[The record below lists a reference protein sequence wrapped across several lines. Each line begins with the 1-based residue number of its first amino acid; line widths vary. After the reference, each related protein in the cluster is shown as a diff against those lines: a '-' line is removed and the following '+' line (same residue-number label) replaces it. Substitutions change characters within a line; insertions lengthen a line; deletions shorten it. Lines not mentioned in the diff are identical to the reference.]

1 MDTYNLSFPDTAID
15 AILATGYELQNAGY
29 IFLGVASEQIGTPS
43 ERSWVLAGEGETGHG
58 FTSPIPKGYIGVCVF
73 DGTSWT
79 GKLVKCVSID
89 STPTPGSTNA
99 VSSGGVYASIN
110 QLATDVAEGLN
121 NMQFTDVTPPA
132 DEYTQ
137 LKLKL
142 TTTNSGIERII
153 TYLTFLSATTSKAG
167 LMSSEDKAKVDS
179 FLANLRSLTFADT
192 TASADQGTQITETL
206 KATIG
211 GVQEVIDSITLLAA
225 TSSKAGLLSAS
236 DKAYID
242 TLPSALTS
250 LSNSISGALAL
261 MESLVGYYVCDTAA
275 ATAAKTVTANGY
287 TLTNGGCI
295 RIKMTNANTA
305 ANVTLNINST
315 GAKALYYNGTQAS
328 SSNSWEAGEVLEVYY
343 DGTQYQCASGGGG
356 GKFATGE
363 NVKDVSI
370 TDTLDNSESLI
381 ESAPV
386 KTAIDGITA
395 NIGYYECS
403 TGADVAAKTVA
414 AMGYSLIVG
423 GCIRIKMTYANSA
436 DNVTLNVNSIG
447 AAALYYNGN
456 PVSASNT
463 WGNGEVIDVYYD
475 GTNYQATPSQTPIID
490 TEQIDKLVDQ
500 FAGMLPDDYTLPGDL
515 GSYWHAANDKQT
527 YATYA
532 AYLIDLSEHDECYVE
547 LSDCPDTTWNN
558 YCFWETYYGT
568 TGKCNLLSST
578 LDGNKRTI
586 DITDGDIVKLYITGM
601 KNAAPMGVAINPKVN
616 VAEKFAQIDE
626 NTADIEAIKTDITIG
641 SSVGLGNPSLSNNT
655 WSVNPIVIN
664 RVFPSGGVLKNL
676 TLNSALTESEF
687 NASSIIVGVPNED
700 MSSWNLTSY
709 SLQKYTYVQG
719 GTIPVN
725 ITLPAGSYVGISSS
739 RKPWSNVTNPQYGTP
754 PFYGG
759 ANMTPQTTAQEI
771 GYGFDVLENISGVN
785 ETIGELASGMVEDM
799 AVSYKDAVMVLMLGT
814 SLTYGAYYSHSTS
827 WQDRLNDIL
836 DINIAT
842 FGISG
847 GNYLSIFNLIAQS
860 TNLGNKIGD
869 INAFRPDY
877 IMVRSSANATPQGLP
892 AIPQLEQFLEACGS
906 VGAEMILGNEEGSF
920 IGSYQSAANFERSCK
935 SFAKNHGLKFSP
947 MMYTQLKCYK
957 THTYAGFWGGGHG
970 NWRVSAG
977 YSKDIELLSTLP
989 LTKSVKMFKVRPMYK
1004 NGSPAVTDLV
1014 YDTNEQRLRYFT
1026 ATAPGANG
1034 GTMPAR
1040 NDNLDSANYAPAG
1053 GPDNVGTSNSESA
1066 LMRLG
1071 YSSTISFSKFALVE
1085 FILPVINVKNCF
1097 VSLTCSVQPQ
1107 NVYVAITKSSQ
1118 TMQTT
1123 DTIRTTWLSVPF
1135 TYSNGII
1142 NVNIARSA
1150 PDIQLYDKVRVLVSC
1165 EGDFYAG
1172 KPTLIPSDGDKKNEN
1187 VKIFHYR
1194 EEGEELNGNVSF
1206 DSELGDTSTW
1216 TLSGNATIGILPVP
1230 VNQYTD
1236 YTTAQCHL
1244 ELPDNEAS
1252 ASKTITIPSGVK
1264 KVAIRVIAQHYIPVQ
1279 TTRAA
1284 ANAYITDSVVVANF
1298 DYIFGTIRIVVNG
1311 TFVAERTVWSGWQ
1324 ELYLE
1329 YELYDYENSVTIEL
1343 IRHNYVDASLP
1354 NSDRVMMIHAVS
1366 VQAIP

>member
-1 MDTYNLSFPDTAID
+1 MATYDLAYPGAAID
-15 AILATGYELQNAGY
+15 AILNTAYYLQEAGF
-29 IFLGVASEQIGTPS
+29 IFRGSASDYAGTPS
-43 ERSWVLAGEGETGHG
+43 KREWVIAPAG
-58 FTSPIPKGYIGVCVF
+58 FTGYGISSPVPQGSIGVCLYN
-73 DGTSWT
+73 GTAWV
-79 GKLVKCVSID
+79 GKIINVATID
-89 STPTPGSTNA
+89 STPTQNSGNA
-99 VSSGGVYASIN
+99 VSSGGAYAAIN
-110 QLATDVAEGLN
+110 QLSANVTEALENLT
-121 NMQFTDVTPPA
+121 FTDTTPSA
-132 DEYTQ
+132 FQDEYINM
-137 LKLKL
+137 KVS
-142 TTTNSGIERII
+142 TTEGGVEHIL
-153 TYLTFLSATTSKAG
+153 TYLTILAATTSKAG
-167 LMSSEDKAKVDS
+167 LLTAEDKQKIDS
-179 FLANLRSLTFADT
+179 FLTNLRSLTFADT

-242 TLPSALTS
+242 ALPSALTN
-250 LSNSISGALAL
+250 LSNSISAALAL
-261 MESLVGYYVCDTAA
+261 MESLVGYYTCDTAA
-275 ATAAKTVTANGY
+275 ATAAKTVTATGY

-343 DGTQYQCASGGGG
+343 DGTQYHCASGGGG

-363 NVKDVSI
+363 NVKEVSI
-370 TDTLDNSESLI
+370 TNTLNDTTALI

-386 KTAIDGITA
+386 KAAIDGISA
-395 NIGYYECS
+395 NMGYYECS
-403 TGADVAAKTVA
+403 TGADVATKVIEPS
-414 AMGYSLIVG
+414 GFVRIVG
-423 GCIRIKMTYANSA
+423 GTIRIKMTYANSA
-436 DNVTLNVNSIG
+436 ESVNLNINNTG
-447 AAALYYNGN
+447 AAVLYYNGL
-456 PVSASNT
+456 PASADNT

-475 GTNYQATPSQTPIID
+475 GTNYQATPAQTPIIN
-490 TEQIDKLVDQ
+490 TKEIDALVDQ

-515 GSYWHAANDKQT
+515 GSYWYAANDKRT

-532 AYLIDLSEHDECYVE
+532 AYTIDLSEFGECYVE
-547 LSDCPDTTWNN
+547 LSNCPDTTWNN
-558 YCFWETYYGT
+558 YCFWETSYGT
-568 TGKCNLLSST
+568 TGRCNLLSST

-586 DITDGDIVKLYITGM
+586 DIADGDIVKLYITGM

-626 NTADIEAIKTDITIG
+626 NTADIEAIKTEITVG

-655 WSVNPIVIN
+655 WSVNPVVIN
-664 RVFPSGGVLKNL
+664 KVFPSGGILKSI

-687 NASSIIVGVPNED
+687 NASSIIVGVPNSD
-700 MSSWNLTSY
+700 KSSWNLTSY
-709 SLQKYTYVQG
+709 SLKKYTYVQG
-719 GTIPVN
+719 GTITVN
-725 ITLPAGSYVGISSS
+725 INLPSGAYVGISST
-739 RKPWSNVTNPQYGTP
+739 RKPWSNTANPLYGNP

-759 ANMTPQTTAQEI
+759 ANMTPQTAAKEI
-771 GYGFDVLENISGVN
+771 GYGFEVMENIAGVDK
-785 ETIGELASGMVEDM
+785 TIGEVASDVVNDM
-799 AVSYKDAVMVLMLGT
+799 SVSYKDAVIVLMLGT
-814 SLTYGAYYSHSTS
+814 SLTYGAYYSHSVS

-836 DINIAT
+836 DVNIAT
-842 FGISG
+842 FGVSG
-847 GNYLSIFNLIAQS
+847 GNYASVFNLIAQS

-869 INAFRPDY
+869 INVFRPDY
-877 IMVRSSANATPQGLP
+877 IMIRSSANLTPVGLQ
-892 AIPQLEQFLEACGS
+892 AVPQFEQFLEACVS

-920 IGSYQSAANFERSCK
+920 SRGYANAANFERSCR
-935 SFAKNHGLKFSP
+935 SFAENHGLKFSP

-957 THTYAGFWGGGHG
+957 TKTYAGFWNGGHG

-1034 GTMPAR
+1034 ETMPAR
-1040 NDNLDSANYAPAG
+1040 NDNLDSANYAPSG

-1071 YSSTISFSKFALVE
+1071 DSSTISFSKFALVE
-1085 FILPVINVKNCF
+1085 FILPVINVKKCF

-1135 TYSNGII
+1135 TYFNGII

-1150 PDIQLYDKVRVLVSC
+1150 PDIQLYDKVRVLVNC
-1165 EGDFYAG
+1165 EGEFYAG

-1194 EEGEELNGNVSF
+1194 EDGEELNGNVSF
-1206 DSELGDTSTW
+1206 DSELGDTTEW
-1216 TLSGNATIGILPVP
+1216 TLSGNATIGSLPAP

-1264 KVAIRVIAQHYIPVQ
+1264 KVAIRVVAQHYIPVQ
-1279 TTRAA
+1279 TTRAT
-1284 ANAYITDSVVVANF
+1284 ANAYITDSVVVPNF
-1298 DYIFGTIRIVVNG
+1298 DYIFGTIMIVVNG

-1324 ELYLE
+1324 ELYFE
-1329 YELYDYENSVTIEL
+1329 YEIFDYENSVTIEL
-1343 IRHNYVDASLP
+1343 KRHNFVDASLP

-1366 VQAIP
+1366 VQDIY